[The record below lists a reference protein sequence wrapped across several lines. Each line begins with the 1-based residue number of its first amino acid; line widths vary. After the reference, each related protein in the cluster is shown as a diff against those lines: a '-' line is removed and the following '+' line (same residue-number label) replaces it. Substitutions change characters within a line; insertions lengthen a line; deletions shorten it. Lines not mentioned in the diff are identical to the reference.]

1 MHTFAFKLRCQQVKN
16 LSHNDEAYKV
26 LEQIERVSY
35 FGQHSKRKEHSFIY
49 FFFSLHNILNK
60 SMSFDFY

>member
-16 LSHNDEAYKV
+16 LSYNDEAYKV

-35 FGQHSKRKEHSFIY
+35 FGQHSKRKEQ
-49 FFFSLHNILNK
+49 
-60 SMSFDFY
+60 FYLLFLLSS